1 MKSKNEE
8 QNVIY
13 MDPHFA
19 AVPVSIIHN
28 NDDNTDDHDDNAFD
42 GYDNVDDNEDTLW
55 WQFGDDDHDFLKGKN
70 KYIDSI
76 YSCWI
81 NLKSF
86 QMFLL
91 C

>member
-1 MKSKNEE
+1 MN
-8 QNVIY
+8 
-13 MDPHFA
+13 PHSA
-19 AVPVSIIHN
+19 AVLVFIIDD
-28 NDDNTDDHDDNAFD
+28 NDDNKDDQDDNALD
-42 GYDNVDDNEDTLW
+42 GDDNIDDNEDTLL